1 MHPLVIYQKTKKKT
15 PLPLH
20 NSSVVNRKEDSYH
33 STQVVKIVVLFTFN
47 ILLASS
53 EYTTILF
60 FTSVSIL
67 HNITSVGIRSLVTIP
82 VPE

>member
-1 MHPLVIYQKTKKKT
+1 MHPLVYLSKKKKKKT

-47 ILLASS
+47 ILLA
-53 EYTTILF
+53 ILF
-60 FTSVSIL
+60 YS
-67 HNITSVGIRSLVTIP
+67 SLP
-82 VPE
+82 